1 MKSFNFILFALLAI
15 ISSCTTQVDNKYHI
29 TGTGWDKYNGN
40 EFRIA
45 VQDTSDLGLKVLAK
59 AQIIEGNF
67 ILAGEIEHPQSAYLG
82 IYTSDGEFAGWKQNY
97 IAESGELLMEL
108 KTDAKKATILGG
120 NYNDIIFRDIAENAE
135 INSAKKELDEFSKKF
150 YGLKKEE
157 QDQLAKDKFM
167 KLYKKHTDLLKVA
180 YTKLFENHEDP
191 YVRLLCISH
200 LRGMENIKEE
210 LASLEKEIGTVPEIS
225 MYRYS
230 MKKAEEAAKN
240 RKTVGV
246 GSIVQD
252 FTAKNLEGE
261 SFNLA
266 NVLKENKYVLVE
278 FWASWCSPC
287 RAEIPHMKKAYSH
300 FKDKEFEIVSF
311 TLDHVQ
317 KSWKKASDKE
327 QIPWINVGDLK
338 AHASPVVQ
346 MYGVQGVPANFLVN
360 AKGEIVAVNLR
371 GTQLDEKLEELLK

>member
-1 MKSFNFILFALLAI
+1 MKNLSLIFLVLVTI
-15 ISSCTTQVDNKYHI
+15 ISSCTMQQNKSFKI
-29 TGTGWDKYNGN
+29 TGNGWEQYNGK
-40 EFRIA
+40 EMQVLVRDTTPEGIKTIA
-45 VQDTSDLGLKVLAK
+45 SA
-59 AQIIEGNF
+59 IIENGKFVMN
-67 ILAGEIEHPQSAYLG
+67 GTIEHPQTAFLG
-82 IYTSDGEFAGWKQNY
+82 IYTTDNEFCGWKQDF
-97 IAESGELLMEL
+97 IAESGNITLNLKEGEGKSKIQGGKYNQIIFNEVAAIPEL
-108 KTDAKKATILGG
+108 K
-120 NYNDIIFRDIAENAE
+120 
-135 INSAKKELDEFSKKF
+135 SAKQELDDFSKKF
-150 YGLKKEE
+150 NALKKEE
-157 QDQLAKDKFM
+157 QDQTAQDQYM
-167 KLYKKHTDLLKVA
+167 KLYKHHTDIEREA
-180 YTKLFENHEDP
+180 YMDLFQNHEDP

-200 LRGMENIKEE
+200 LRSLKNGKEE
-210 LASLEKEIGTVPEIS
+210 LAKLEKELGLVPEIAC
-225 MYRYS
+225 YYYS
-230 MKKAEEAAKN
+230 AKRAKEMAKN

-246 GSIVQD
+246 GSIVKD

-261 SFNLA
+261 AFNLA

-287 RAEIPHMKKAYSH
+287 RAEIPHMKHAYEN
-300 FKDKEFEIVSF
+300 FKDKDFEIVSF

-360 AKGEIVAVNLR
+360 AKGEIIAVNLR